1 MQATL
6 NFQLLS
12 LNLFEHLITSDPTLN
27 HVHFL
32 SELLDIF
39 LARYDVID
47 STLQGLSEFIHISRV
62 RDVDYQL

>member
-1 MQATL
+1 MQATF
-6 NFQLLS
+6 NFMPLS
-12 LNLFEHLITSDPTLN
+12 LDLFEHLITSDSTLN

-32 SELLDIF
+32 RELLDVF